1 MLRYFNITSN
11 LAWSY
16 LFRNDQV
23 EINTLAT
30 EVCVQHFKKRLKNA
44 GCKRLCWKLVCFKVC
59 LFKQRR
65 GKEPFLLPFHLKQ
78 IWQLT
83 LRTVSPDS
91 CSCGSSRSYGEN
103 SWTEQNQ
110 YTCAGYVIPI
120 YTSWRAVYKQSSQC
134 TLLMCD
140 NISAFHLRK
149 VFLFSLNFPST
160 ISWH

>member
-1 MLRYFNITSN
+1 MLRYFDITSN
-11 LAWSY
+11 LVWSY

-30 EVCVQHFKKRLKNA
+30 EVCVQHFNKRLKNTK
-44 GCKRLCWKLVCFKVC
+44 CKGLCWKLSICF
-59 LFKQRR
+59 FKQRR
-65 GKEPFLLPFHLKQ
+65 GKEAVLLPFHLKQ
-78 IWQLT
+78 ILQLT
-83 LRTVSPDS
+83 LRIVSPDS
-91 CSCGSSRSYGEN
+91 CICGSSCSYGEN
-103 SWTEQNQ
+103 SWTEQNR

-120 YTSWRAVYKQSSQC
+120 YTSWTTAYKQSSQC